1 MILVTGATGHFGKA
15 TIDFLIKKGI
25 PASNISALVRD
36 EAKAGE
42 LKSQGVRVKVGDYDD
57 SHSLLEAFRGVD
69 KLLLV
74 SGTDIVER
82 SKQQEKVVNAAR
94 QAGVKHIAYTSFDR
108 KNETETSPIA
118 LVAKAHLDTERQIK
132 SSGMSYTIF
141 RNNLYADMIPM
152 FLGEQVAT
160 TGVFF
165 PAGEG
170 KTAFA
175 TRSDMAEAAAQV
187 LATEGHEN
195 KEYVLANT
203 ESVSFADIAEILTGI
218 FGKDIAYVNPSTEAF
233 TDALTQAGVP
243 AEIIGISV
251 AFAEAMKQG
260 EFAATSADLEKLL
273 GRKPTS
279 VKEYLA
285 GVYAAK

>member
-1 MILVTGATGHFGKA
+1 MILITGATGHFGKA

-25 PASNISALVRD
+25 PADNLAALVRD

-42 LKSQGVRVKVGDYDD
+42 LKSKGVQLKVGDYDD
-57 SHSLLEAFRGVD
+57 AQSLLEAFRGVD

-74 SGTDIVER
+74 SGTDILKR
-82 SKQQEKVVNAAR
+82 TKQQEQVVHAAR
-94 QAGVKHIAYTSFDR
+94 QAGVRHIAYTSFDR

-118 LVAKAHLDTERQIK
+118 LVAKAHIDTERQIK
-132 SSGMSYTIF
+132 SSGMAYTIF
-141 RNNLYADMIPM
+141 RNNIYADMIPL
-152 FLGEQVAT
+152 FLGEQVPIT
-160 TGVFF
+160 EVFF

-170 KTAFA
+170 TIAFA

-187 LATEGHEN
+187 LASEGHEN

-203 ESVSFADIAEILTGI
+203 ESVSFAEIAQILSGI
-218 FGKDIAYVNPSTEAF
+218 FGKDIPYVNPSQEAF

-243 AEIIGISV
+243 AEIIGMS
-251 AFAEAMKQG
+251 AGFAAAMKQG
-260 EFAATSADLEKLL
+260 EFSATSTDLEKLL

-279 VKEYLA
+279 VKEYLTA
-285 GVYAAK
+285 VYSSR